1 MKQSKPRLAGSA
13 ASALGAIFLTIFLDL
28 VGFSIIFPLLPSM
41 LEHYLAKE
49 GADSMVGGLVE
60 FLQGICPAGV
70 DEAHRSLLVSTLF
83 GGLVGSVYSLLQF
96 ACSSFWGRLSDRI
109 GRRSVLLITTTGLAL
124 SYALWSVSGTFV
136 VLLASRVL
144 AGAMAGNLGV
154 ATAAIADIT
163 TRDTRS
169 RGMALIGIAF
179 SMGFILGPAIGG
191 LLMHWQPFDGSG
203 EGLLHP
209 TPFTLPALA
218 SLGLALVNLAW
229 IARGL
234 PETHAP
240 RHDTAAAP
248 SAAVDDTGIAALS
261 RLGKGEMRRTIASY
275 FTYLVAFG
283 GMEFSLVFL
292 ARERMDYTP
301 PQMTMIFIFIGIT
314 LILVQGGFVRRR
326 AAKIGEKKLVLAG
339 CISTLAGF
347 TILAMAHSQGIFYAG
362 LLLMAAGGAMTMPCY
377 SALVSLQSTETE
389 QGRNLGAFRAY
400 GSLARAIGPIAAS
413 AIFFLAGSAPTYCI
427 GGVMALAACIIATR
441 IRDPRKQG

>member
-1 MKQSKPRLAGSA
+1 MSGFESSNRDAAPAADPLALTVYELAEPRGGGPSKR
-13 ASALGAIFLTIFLDL
+13 
-28 VGFSIIFPLLPSM
+28 V
-41 LEHYLAKE
+41 
-49 GADSMVGGLVE
+49 
-60 FLQGICPAGV
+60 
-70 DEAHRSLLVSTLF
+70 RSGRIKLLLVL
-83 GGLVGSVYSLLQF
+83 LV
-96 ACSSFWGRLSDRI
+96 C
-109 GRRSVLLITTTGLAL
+109 AL
-124 SYALWSVSGTFV
+124 PV
-136 VLLASRVL
+136 
-144 AGAMAGNLGV
+144 
-154 ATAAIADIT
+154 
-163 TRDTRS
+163 
-169 RGMALIGIAF
+169 
-179 SMGFILGPAIGG
+179 
-191 LLMHWQPFDGSG
+191 
-203 EGLLHP
+203 
-209 TPFTLPALA
+209 
-218 SLGLALVNLAW
+218 
-229 IARGL
+229 
-234 PETHAP
+234 
-240 RHDTAAAP
+240 
-248 SAAVDDTGIAALS
+248 
-261 RLGKGEMRRTIASY
+261 IASY

-427 GGVMALAACIIATR
+427 GGVMALAACIVATR